1 MIEEKRS
8 SKWRYESIGECC
20 TIVSGATPRRNVSA
34 NWGGDIPWVTP
45 KDISSLK
52 TPILNDAPEY
62 ISKVG
67 YNSCSATILPKG
79 AILFS
84 SRAPIGLVAITG
96 REMCTNQGFKSLV
109 PGKNVSS
116 NYLYYCMKW
125 MAPIIAAMGNG
136 ATFKEVS
143 KEVVSRV
150 NIPLPPIED
159 QKRIAAILDKADA
172 IRRKREKAI
181 ELADEFLRSVF
192 LDMFGDI
199 PARKSRY
206 TFKHIRPYVKARS
219 GKSSKNVISVKRTEI
234 PIWGGNGVNGWALE
248 PLYHEPVIVVG
259 RVGQRCGITYLTEGP
274 SWVTDNAI
282 VIEIKNLNCLHPV
295 YLEAAFRN
303 SPIREQVK
311 HLDLPFVNQS
321 MLLDYPIPIPPL
333 SEQKKYAMIK
343 KTVLCM
349 QKMQKKYISK
359 ANRLFSALSQQAFR
373 GDL

>member
-1 MIEEKRS
+1 MVNEVALKDAVSYIRGITFKPSDLVTNGTKHSVVCMRTKNIQLSLDETDLISVPESFVKREEQKLRYGDILISSANSWNLVGKCVFVHELPYNATAGGFISIVRSKKEKLYDRYLYHWLAS
-8 SKWRYESIGECC
+8 SKTQHYIRYCGRQTTNISNLSKDRFLDLKIPLPSIGE
-20 TIVSGATPRRNVSA
+20 
-34 NWGGDIPWVTP
+34 
-45 KDISSLK
+45 
-52 TPILNDAPEY
+52 
-62 ISKVG
+62 
-67 YNSCSATILPKG
+67 
-79 AILFS
+79 
-84 SRAPIGLVAITG
+84 
-96 REMCTNQGFKSLV
+96 
-109 PGKNVSS
+109 
-116 NYLYYCMKW
+116 
-125 MAPIIAAMGNG
+125 
-136 ATFKEVS
+136 
-143 KEVVSRV
+143 
-150 NIPLPPIED
+150 

-181 ELADEFLRSVF
+181 ELADEFLKSVF

-199 PARKSRY
+199 PAKKSRY

-219 GKSSKNVISVKRTEI
+219 GKSSKNVISAKKTEI

-282 VIEIKNLNCLHPV
+282 VIEIEDLNLLHPT

-321 MLLDYPIPIPPL
+321 MLLDSPIPIPPL
-333 SEQKKYAMIK
+333 SEQKKYALIK
-343 KTVLCM
+343 KKVLCM
-349 QKMQKKYISK
+349 QKMQRRYASK
-359 ANRLFSALSQQAFR
+359 TNRLFSALSQQAFR